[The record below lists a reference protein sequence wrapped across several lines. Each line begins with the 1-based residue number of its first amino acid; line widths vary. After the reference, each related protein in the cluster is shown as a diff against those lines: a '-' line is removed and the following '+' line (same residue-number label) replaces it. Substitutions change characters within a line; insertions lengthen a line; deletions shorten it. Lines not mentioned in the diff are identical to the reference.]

1 VLYLRTLGG
10 LSLHPASDPD
20 GDAVLANSKSL
31 LVLAIL
37 AIRPERAL
45 RRDQL
50 AELLWPGTDRR
61 RALRAL
67 RQALFF
73 LRRYA
78 ADALESGDET
88 VRLRP
93 EGLDVDLWRLDRALE
108 EQRWDDVIALYG
120 GPFAAGL
127 ERKGGVELEHLI
139 EAESSRV
146 RAGLEAAY
154 GKAVTTALDAGDVG
168 KGSELAREFVRLHP
182 LDETGQR
189 LLLRALRAAGDD
201 VGAVQAFETYRALLE
216 GLLEEQP
223 DEELRKGIAQ
233 LRRELIDPRVGR
245 TAPVMHEP
253 SGPPSPPDETPR
265 ASGAPS
271 VVRWWRGLPRPVHWA
286 VPAVL
291 LAGLGLVARALFTG
305 PDDMRDQLLSG
316 VEARLLVNLDGEA
329 IRAVAEVVV
338 GVRATSVRPMDEMPV
353 AWTPA
358 SDGERGAFVVQAV
371 DGWNVAYGTGRGE
384 PLLLT
389 TEAGDEYPLA
399 WSPDGRY
406 LLFTRR
412 RLLGDGRTESYGY
425 GMADV
430 MRDTSWTFTRLE
442 SRERPV
448 ARWAPDG
455 TQIALTADVRG
466 EPEVF
471 VVDFDRGDVRDL
483 SLHAAWDG
491 EPAWS
496 PDGARLAFVSRRD
509 GGTAQLYSVRRDG
522 LDLHRLSQ
530 SGTDERTPV
539 WLSPDV
545 IAFAAS
551 GDLWAT
557 DGTGRTQIRI
567 TDRGDVSTVVAVL
580 GKERRWIDSIGI
592 GRGLPTVSPGQVVRL
607 TAEAVDPEGR
617 SVDLQLLPLH
627 WVIGD
632 PALGRIEEP
641 TWLRILG
648 IGSTSV
654 IAGLAGW
661 RSDTIDL
668 ISVPLF
674 IERQEPAFVEDWRDG
689 VLADRWRTFG
699 TPQPR
704 TRTSGAPDG
713 GGVFVNDGDEFFASG
728 AMSVVPFAL
737 DDGIVVEFDARLQF
751 TRKLHQSF
759 VVALHRDELPDSV
772 LEANRPPGIVELRV
786 VGPAGDRPD
795 TLALII
801 DGHREHL
808 PMPDGVA
815 LWHRY
820 AVQVT
825 PDGTVEFLVDDRMY
839 WRSRPRRQVP
849 RDGAAFL
856 LIGGQSFETEL
867 QLGTMRVYRGVKFRL
882 PELATAER

>member
-10 LSLHPASDPD
+10 LSLHRASDPD
-20 GDAVLANSKSL
+20 GDAVLANSKTL

-37 AIRPERAL
+37 ATRPDRTL

-50 AELLWPGTDRR
+50 AELLWPGTDRP

-78 ADALESGDET
+78 ADVLESGDEM

-93 EGLDVDLWRLDRALE
+93 EVLDVDLWRFDRAVE
-108 EQRWDDVIALYG
+108 GQRWDDVIVLYG

-154 GKAVTTALDAGDVG
+154 GRAVTAALGAGDAERA
-168 KGSELAREFVRLHP
+168 SSLARAFVRLHP

-189 LLLRALRAAGDD
+189 LLVRALRAAGDD

-216 GLLEEQP
+216 GLLEERP
-223 DEELRKGIAQ
+223 DEGLRETIAR
-233 LRRELIDPRVGR
+233 LRREHIDLRPGPTPRG
-245 TAPVMHEP
+245 TPEP
-253 SGPPSPPDETPR
+253 SGPQSPPDDTPPASR
-265 ASGAPS
+265 AAAAA
-271 VVRWWRGLPRPVHWA
+271 RWWRGLPPLMHWML
-286 VPAVL
+286 PAVL
-291 LAGLGLVARALFTG
+291 VVGVGLIARAVLSG
-305 PDDMRDQLLSG
+305 PDDTRDRLLSG
-316 VEARLLVNLDGEA
+316 VQARLLVNVEGEESGA
-329 IRAVAEVVV
+329 LAEVAV
-338 GVRATSVRPMDEMPV
+338 GARAATVRSIDDAPV
-353 AWTPA
+353 AWVPA
-358 SDGERGAFVVQAV
+358 PDGERGAFVVQAV
-371 DGWNVAYGTGRGE
+371 DGWNVAYTTGRGE
-384 PLLLT
+384 PHVLT
-389 TEAGDEYPLA
+389 TEPGDEYPLT
-399 WSPDGRY
+399 WSPDGQY

-412 RLLGDGRTESYGY
+412 RLHGDGRSEAYGY
-425 GMADV
+425 GMADLAT
-430 MRDTSWTFTRLE
+430 DSSWTFTRLE

-509 GGTAQLYSVRRDG
+509 GAAAQLYSVRRDG
-522 LDLHRLSQ
+522 LDLHRISQ

-539 WLSPDV
+539 WLTADV

-551 GDLWAT
+551 GDLWAS
-557 DGTGRTQIRI
+557 DGLGRTRIRI
-567 TDRGDVSTVVAVL
+567 TERGDVSAVVAVL
-580 GKERRWIDSIGI
+580 GTEHRWIDSIGI
-592 GRGLPTVSPGQVVRL
+592 GRELPTVSPGQVVRL
-607 TAEAVDPEGR
+607 MADAVDPEGR
-617 SVDLQLLPLH
+617 PVDLRLLPLH

-632 PALGRIEEP
+632 PALGRIEQP

-654 IAGLAGW
+654 IANLAGW
-661 RSDTIDL
+661 RSDTMDL

-674 IERQEPAFVEDWRDG
+674 VERLEPTFVEDWSAG
-689 VLADRWRTFG
+689 VRADRWRTFG

-713 GGVFVNDGDEFFASG
+713 GGVFVNDGDEFFPSG
-728 AMSVVPFAL
+728 AVSVVPFPVV
-737 DDGIVVEFDARLQF
+737 DGIVVEFDARLRF

-759 VVALHRDELPDSV
+759 VVALHLDALPDSV
-772 LEANRPPGIVELRV
+772 LEANRPPPFVELRI

-795 TLALII
+795 TLAVII
-801 DGHREHL
+801 DGQREHL
-808 PMPDGVA
+808 PMPDGLG

-820 AVQVT
+820 AVQVG
-825 PDGTVEFLVDDRMY
+825 PDGTVELLVDDRMF
-839 WRSRPRRQVP
+839 WRSRPRVQVT
-849 RDGAAFL
+849 RDAAAFL

-867 QLGTMRVYRGVKFRL
+867 ELGPLRAYRGVKFRL
-882 PELATAER
+882 PELATPER